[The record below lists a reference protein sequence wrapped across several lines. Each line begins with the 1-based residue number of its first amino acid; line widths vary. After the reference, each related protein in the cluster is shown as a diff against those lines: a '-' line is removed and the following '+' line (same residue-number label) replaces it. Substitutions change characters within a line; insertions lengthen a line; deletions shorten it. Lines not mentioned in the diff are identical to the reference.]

1 LKTMPTQWIAEVHEA
16 ALDLSDNKLY
26 ELIAQIP
33 KEKRDF
39 IAAMTSLVDNFQLE
53 AIATLTQI

>member
-1 LKTMPTQWIAEVHEA
+1 MPTKWIAEVHEA

-33 KEKRDF
+33 KDQQDF
-39 IAAMTSLVDNFQLE
+39 IEAMTSLVDNFQLE

>member
-1 LKTMPTQWIAEVHEA
+1 MPTKWIAEVHEA

-26 ELIAQIP
+26 QLIAQIP
-33 KEKRDF
+33 QEKQDF
-39 IAAMTSLVDNFQLE
+39 IKAMTSLVDNFQLE